1 MIGPDTVHSP
11 FEAFSL
17 IAAPAL
23 LTNATCVLAMGTVNR
38 MLRTRD
44 RMHELF
50 IEAGRN
56 VESVTPYFLA
66 QTQRVERQAVLLLQ
80 ALGAIYVA
88 LGAFAGG
95 TLMTLL
101 GGTLKDLLEPQYQR
115 YIVLAGVCLVF
126 VGVASLVFGSVR
138 LFQATQSSLTS
149 LRAEAEVIRSQQ
161 TLIDKSDR

>member
-1 MIGPDTVHSP
+1 MIVPDQAHGA

-50 IEAGRN
+50 LEARKN
-56 VESVTPYFLA
+56 SEPASEHTLS
-66 QTQRVERQAVLLLQ
+66 QTNRVERQAFFLLQ
-80 ALGAIYVA
+80 ALAAIYVA

-101 GGTLKDLLEPQYQR
+101 GGSLSTLLQIHFQHF
-115 YIVLAGVCLVF
+115 IVLAGVALVF
-126 VGVASLVFGSVR
+126 VGVLSLIFGSAR
-138 LFQATQSSLTS
+138 LFQATRSSLSS
-149 LRAEAEVIRSQQ
+149 LHAEAEIIRATRNPS
-161 TLIDKSDR
+161 

>member
-1 MIGPDTVHSP
+1 VIGPETAHSP

-44 RMHELF
+44 RMHEIFL
-50 IEAGRN
+50 EAGKN
-56 VESVTPYFLA
+56 PANVTPYLLT

-80 ALGAIYVA
+80 ALAAIYVS

-95 TLMTLL
+95 TLMTLI
-101 GGTLKDLLEPQYQR
+101 GGSLKNLVEARYQG
-115 YIVLAGVCLVF
+115 YIVLAGVGLVF
-126 VGVASLVFGSVR
+126 VGVTSLVFGSVR

-149 LRAEAEVIRSQQ
+149 LRSEAEVIRSQPPA
-161 TLIDKSDR
+161 S

>member
-1 MIGPDTVHSP
+1 MTHSP

-50 IEAGRN
+50 LQAEKDPENRK
-56 VESVTPYFLA
+56 E
-66 QTQRVERQAVLLLQ
+66 QTLLQPNRLERQAVLVLQ
-80 ALGAIYVA
+80 ALAAIYVA

-95 TLMTLL
+95 TLMTLI
-101 GGTLKDLLEPQYQR
+101 GGSLSGLIEEGILRLL
-115 YIVLAGVCLVF
+115 VLAGVVLVF
-126 VGVASLVFGSVR
+126 IGVAGLVFGSVR
-138 LFQATQSSLTS
+138 LFQATQLSITN
-149 LRAEAEVIRSQQ
+149 LRAEAALIRS
-161 TLIDKSDR
+161 KRPVS

>member
-1 MIGPDTVHSP
+1 MIDPVNVRSP

-50 IEAGRN
+50 VEARKN
-56 VESVTPYFLA
+56 LTPQTAYELA
-66 QTQRVERQAVLLLQ
+66 QVARVERQAVLLLQ
-80 ALGAIYVA
+80 SLAAIYVA

-101 GGTLKDLLEPQYQR
+101 GGTLSRMLENGSAHVL
-115 YIVLAGVCLVF
+115 VLAGIALVF
-126 VGVASLVFGSVR
+126 LGVAGLIFGSVR
-138 LFQATQSSLTS
+138 LFQATQSSLAS
-149 LRAEAEVIRSQQ
+149 LRAEADFIRGK
-161 TLIDKSDR
+161 TA

>member
-1 MIGPDTVHSP
+1 MIDPASAHSP

-50 IEAGRN
+50 LEAKKN
-56 VESVTPYFLA
+56 PEAASEHLLT
-66 QTQRVERQAVLLLQ
+66 QTARVERQAVLLLH

-101 GGTLKDLLEPQYQR
+101 GGSLQSFVEVNFQQ
-115 YIVLAGVCLVF
+115 IAVLIGLILVF
-126 VGVASLVFGSVR
+126 VGVTSLVFGSVR
-138 LFQATQSSLTS
+138 LFQATQISLS
-149 LRAEAEVIRSQQ
+149 NLRTEAELIRARRPV
-161 TLIDKSDR
+161 T

>member
-1 MIGPDTVHSP
+1 MIGPESAHSP

-50 IEAGRN
+50 IEARKN
-56 VESVTPYFLA
+56 PELVTPYMLA
-66 QTQRVERQAVLLLQ
+66 QTQRVERQAILLLQ
-80 ALGAIYVA
+80 ALAAIYVA
-88 LGAFAGG
+88 LGAFAAG
-95 TLMTLL
+95 TLMTLI
-101 GGTLKDLLEPQYQR
+101 GGSLKNYLEPQYQG

-126 VGVASLVFGSVR
+126 VGVTSLVFGSVR

-149 LRAEAEVIRSQQ
+149 LRVEAEVIRSQRP
-161 TLIDKSDR
+161 LS

>member
-1 MIGPDTVHSP
+1 MIGPESAHSG

-50 IEAGRN
+50 MEARKSP
-56 VESVTPYFLA
+56 ESVTPYFLA
-66 QTQRVERQAVLLLQ
+66 QTQRVERQATLLLQ
-80 ALGAIYVA
+80 ALAAIYVS

-95 TLMTLL
+95 TLMTLI
-101 GGTLKDLLEPQYQR
+101 GGTLKNLEPQYQR

-126 VGVASLVFGSVR
+126 VGVTSLVFGSGR

-149 LRAEAEVIRSQQ
+149 LRSEAEVIRSQRPP
-161 TLIDKSDR
+161 S

>member
-1 MIGPDTVHSP
+1 MLGTNHSP

-50 IEAGRN
+50 LEATKNPTATTDYMLR
-56 VESVTPYFLA
+56 
-66 QTQRVERQAVLLLQ
+66 QTNRVERQAVLLLQ

-88 LGAFAGG
+88 LGCFAGA
-95 TLMTLL
+95 TLMTLI
-101 GGTLKDLLEPQYQR
+101 GGTPLTPLLGDHLQAAVV
-115 YIVLAGVCLVF
+115 IVGVGLIF
-126 VGVASLVFGSVR
+126 VGVAALGFGSFR
-138 LFQATQSSLTS
+138 LFQATQSSLVS
-149 LRAEAEVIRSQQ
+149 LRSEAEVIRSRQP
-161 TLIDKSDR
+161 LS